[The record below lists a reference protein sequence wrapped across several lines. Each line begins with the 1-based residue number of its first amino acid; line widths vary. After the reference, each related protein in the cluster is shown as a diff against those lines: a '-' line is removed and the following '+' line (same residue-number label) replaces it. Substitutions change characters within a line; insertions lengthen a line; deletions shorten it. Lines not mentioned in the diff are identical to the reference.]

1 MESEKEYLKKYLIE
15 IKGTTQ
21 PYKRVCLSPLRYAG
35 GKSKAI
41 GLILENLPALKEKK
55 IVSPFF
61 GGGSF
66 ELVLSSKLG
75 FEVIGYDI
83 FGMLTNFWNQAI
95 TNPDGLADELIKFAI
110 DKDSY
115 TLNRHIL
122 LNYWDKIKP
131 VTLVYNTRDKLE
143 LTEEQKIERAEL
155 KLQAQSEIAEVFL
168 RMKLKKALKEET
180 EI

>member
-1 MESEKEYLKKYLIE
+1 MDKLLTAVKKSTKKKAKLVVVGSLESEKEYLKKYLND
-15 IKGTTQ
+15 IKGSTQ
-21 PYKRVCLSPLRYAG
+21 PYKRVCLSQLRYAG

-83 FGMLTNFWNQAI
+83 F
-95 TNPDGLADELIKFAI
+95 
-110 DKDSY
+110 
-115 TLNRHIL
+115 
-122 LNYWDKIKP
+122 
-131 VTLVYNTRDKLE
+131 
-143 LTEEQKIERAEL
+143 
-155 KLQAQSEIAEVFL
+155 
-168 RMKLKKALKEET
+168 
-180 EI
+180 